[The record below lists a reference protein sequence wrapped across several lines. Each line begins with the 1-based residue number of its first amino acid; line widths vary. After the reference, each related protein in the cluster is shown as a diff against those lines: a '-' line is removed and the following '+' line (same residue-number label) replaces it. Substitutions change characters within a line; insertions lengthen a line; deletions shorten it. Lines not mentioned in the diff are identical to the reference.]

1 MVGVLWIIDV
11 AQTQPHVPPPPT
23 PTHTPLVQFAWGW
36 WPLRMQMLP
45 HHWGRVTFVVVQSLS
60 RVLLFVTMWAAAHQ
74 PFLSFTISL
83 SLLRLMS
90 IESVMP
96 PNHLILCLLLLLLPS
111 IFPSIRITLEHLFF
125 LTSVKYVFF

>member
-1 MVGVLWIIDV
+1 MNYWCSTD
-11 AQTQPHVPPPPT
+11 TTPSPPT
-23 PTHTPLVQFAWGW
+23 SHTHPHPSSAKFAWGW

-60 RVLLFVTMWAAAHQ
+60 HVLLFVTVWAAAHQ

>member
-1 MVGVLWIIDV
+1 
-11 AQTQPHVPPPPT
+11 
-23 PTHTPLVQFAWGW
+23 
-36 WPLRMQMLP
+36 MQMLP

-60 RVLLFVTMWAAAHQ
+60 HVLLFVTVWAAAHQ

-125 LTSVKYVFF
+125 LTSVKYVFFLTSYCCELSSLHVSASFTTFYKGEHQGLLISEPYLKR